1 MGIDQ
6 LLFRRLGNDDN
17 CLNSS
22 HSLRPS
28 AFVNVLFVQAIII
41 IALVASKVVVY
52 SLIDQHL
59 LRFRAPILWINPWL
73 CTVRVNPCTVRDYT
87 SLHTSIVKIS
97 LLSSLYHIAG
107 KQPGNLNV
115 SFYVIQHL
123 LPQCPQTD
131 SVGGN
136 DANYAKAGVNPY
148 EWQTWSYTTSIPHLI
163 IQHLKDYISPSI

>member
-1 MGIDQ
+1 MAWEIWLKKQ
-6 LLFRRLGNDDN
+6 PRTIFCVKNLFKRRLW
-17 CLNSS
+17 S
-22 HSLRPS
+22 
-28 AFVNVLFVQAIII
+28 
-41 IALVASKVVVY
+41 
-52 SLIDQHL
+52 IDQHL

-148 EWQTWSYTTSIPHLI
+148 EWQTWSYTTSIPHFEYTTFGRLY
-163 IQHLKDYISPSI
+163 QSM

>member
-1 MGIDQ
+1 MVHCG
-6 LLFRRLGNDDN
+6 
-17 CLNSS
+17 
-22 HSLRPS
+22 
-28 AFVNVLFVQAIII
+28 V
-41 IALVASKVVVY
+41 
-52 SLIDQHL
+52 
-59 LRFRAPILWINPWL
+59 
-73 CTVRVNPCTVRDYT
+73 YT
-87 SLHTSIVKIS
+87 SIIKISLLSSLYYIAGSGAYTSIVNIS

-115 SFYVIQHL
+115 SFYVIQHS

>member
-1 MGIDQ
+1 M
-6 LLFRRLGNDDN
+6 
-17 CLNSS
+17 
-22 HSLRPS
+22 
-28 AFVNVLFVQAIII
+28 
-41 IALVASKVVVY
+41 
-52 SLIDQHL
+52 
-59 LRFRAPILWINPWL
+59 
-73 CTVRVNPCTVRDYT
+73 RDYT
-87 SLHTSIVKIS
+87 SLLLSITSRYTSIVKIS

-148 EWQTWSYTTSIPHLI
+148 EWQTWSYTTSIPHLNNTTFERLY
-163 IQHLKDYISPSI
+163 QSMRGQRHAGLKLKRAQRGQYSGKRY